1 MYINVLYIPNKN
13 RFNILQ
19 IEGYQETL
27 ILKDTCTSFLM
38 FCQTVWTCIS
48 FKRARW
54 SGSVYAEFITFNRI
68 TVLKNIGK
76 TQI

>member
-1 MYINVLYIPNKN
+1 MFYIFQIKTDSTFYKSKDN
-13 RFNILQ
+13 RRA
-19 IEGYQETL
+19 L
-27 ILKDTCTSFLM
+27 ILKDICTSFLM

-54 SGSVYAEFITFNRI
+54 SGSVYAEFISFNRI
-68 TVLKNIGK
+68 AVLKNIGK

>member
-1 MYINVLYIPNKN
+1 MFYIFQIKTDSTFYKSKDN
-13 RFNILQ
+13 RRA
-19 IEGYQETL
+19 L
-27 ILKDTCTSFLM
+27 ILKDICTSFLM

-54 SGSVYAEFITFNRI
+54 SGLVYAEFISFNRI
-68 TVLKNIGK
+68 AVLKNIGK